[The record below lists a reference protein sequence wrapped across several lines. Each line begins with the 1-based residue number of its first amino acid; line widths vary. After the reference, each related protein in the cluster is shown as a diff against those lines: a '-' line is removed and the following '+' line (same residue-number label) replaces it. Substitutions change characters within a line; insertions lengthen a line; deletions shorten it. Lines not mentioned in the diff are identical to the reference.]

1 MLDKVFLA
9 VFVAALLYFG
19 FLIVSKQFT
28 SEAFDVPGVAPVITV
43 PLPVEAPRVI
53 SPGGP
58 NAPNQMAPPAE
69 VPVPRLPGPEDHDPY
84 EQSYGSSNIR
94 DNLRHPERFFGP
106 APQPTHTDL
115 ALASGVAGIATE
127 QSAAAVQTF
136 SPELAQNGGEYME
149 GGIFANDTAEDTT
162 FSAI

>member
-19 FLIVSKQFT
+19 FLIVTKKFT
-28 SEAFDVPGVAPVITV
+28 SESFDVPGSAPVITM
-43 PLPVEAPRVI
+43 PAPVEPPRVI
-53 SPGGP
+53 TPGGS
-58 NAPNQMAPPAE
+58 NTPNQMAPSEAPL
-69 VPVPRLPGPEDHDPY
+69 PRLPGPEDHDPY

-106 APQPTHTDL
+106 APQQKNVDIV
-115 ALASGVAGIATE
+115 LASGVAGIQSE

-149 GGIFANDTAEDTT
+149 GGIFANDTAEDTSY
-162 FSAI
+162 SAL

>member
-19 FLIVSKQFT
+19 FLLVSKQFS
-28 SEAFDVPGVAPVITV
+28 SEGFDVPAEAPVITV
-43 PLPVEAPRVI
+43 PLPVEEPRVI

-58 NAPNQMAPPAE
+58 NAPNQMAPPSE
-69 VPVPRLPGPEDHDPY
+69 VPLPRLPGPEDHDPY

-106 APQPTHTDL
+106 APQPTHVDI
-115 ALASGVAGIATE
+115 ALASGVAGIETAKP
-127 QSAAAVQTF
+127 APAIQTF
-136 SPELAQNGGEYME
+136 SPELAQNGGQYMD
-149 GGIFANDTAEDTT
+149 GGIFANDTTEDTT
-162 FSAI
+162 YSAI